1 MWPHGVRSD
10 ISNYSK
16 VSKQI
21 SQNSSYFM
29 MLADSFC
36 SEKKTS
42 EGLRPL
48 LFDWYL
54 WSSLITSCLKI
65 PFKSAISYSFVFL
78 LMSSLKLLS
87 LKVPEKTFKGLLVG
101 KFWSRSFKSFDS
113 C

>member
-10 ISNYSK
+10 ISDYSK

-21 SQNSSYFM
+21 EQNSSCFI

-36 SEKKTS
+36 LEEKTS
-42 EGLRPL
+42 EVLRPF

-54 WSSLITSCLKI
+54 WSSFITSCLKI
-65 PFKSAISYSFVFL
+65 PFKSVISYSFVFL

-87 LKVPEKTFKGLLVG
+87 LEVPEKTYKGLLVG
-101 KFWSRSFKSFDS
+101 GFSSRSFKTFDS